1 MKNILWQPSKSK
13 KTHVKSLMEKIN
25 VKNNINITEYKQL
38 YNWSVSN
45 PEKFWE
51 VVWQYSDI
59 IYSKPFN
66 SIVDDITKMPG
77 AEWFPGARLN
87 FAENLLKYKDDRAAI
102 FFKGENKQTVTLSY
116 KELYGKVESL
126 ASSMRK
132 IGIVKGD
139 RVVGYIPNVQ
149 VCWTI

>member
-25 VKNNINITEYKQL
+25 VENNINITEYKQL

-51 VVWQYSDI
+51 VVWQYTDI

-87 FAENLLKYKDDRAAI
+87 FAENLLSIKTI
-102 FFKGENKQTVTLSY
+102 ELQFFLKVRINK
-116 KELYGKVESL
+116 
-126 ASSMRK
+126 R
-132 IGIVKGD
+132 
-139 RVVGYIPNVQ
+139 
-149 VCWTI
+149 